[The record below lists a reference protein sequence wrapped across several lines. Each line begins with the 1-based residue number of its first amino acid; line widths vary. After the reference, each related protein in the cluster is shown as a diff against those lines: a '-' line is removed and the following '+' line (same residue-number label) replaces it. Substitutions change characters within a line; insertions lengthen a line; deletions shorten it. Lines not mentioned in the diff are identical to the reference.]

1 MLGTPGC
8 SPVSTSLNPPLPR
21 PPTLSKSL
29 RVKAGPTAMQKM
41 RKQNLREIIMYE
53 NKPRP
58 AARAIYRTLEAKD
71 ANFFNK

>member
-1 MLGTPGC
+1 
-8 SPVSTSLNPPLPR
+8 
-21 PPTLSKSL
+21 
-29 RVKAGPTAMQKM
+29 MQKM